1 MSLPLKA
8 VDRLF
13 DRLVA
18 TYGNEWVRRWEGLD
32 DAAIKTLW
40 AHELAG
46 FAGRLDAI
54 AWALEN
60 LPPRSPNVI
69 EFRNLCKQAPRP
81 VQAQLPEP
89 KADPARLAAELAKL
103 ADVKVAARAAV
114 NTLDDKAWAKRL
126 MARHDAGERLN
137 PTSLRFAR
145 EALRMHLPGVEV
157 AHA

>member
-18 TYGNEWVRRWEGLD
+18 TYSNEWVRRWEGLD

-40 AHELAG
+40 AHELAQ
-46 FAGRLDAI
+46 FAGRLDAV

-69 EFRNLCKQAPRP
+69 EFRNLCRQAPRP
-81 VQAQLPEP
+81 AEAQLPSP

-103 ADVKVAARAAV
+103 ADVKKAARAAV
-114 NTLDDKAWAKRL
+114 STIDHKAWAKRL
-126 MARHDAGERLN
+126 IARHEAGEKLN
-137 PTSLRFAR
+137 PTCLRFAR
-145 EALRMHLPGVEV
+145 DALRLHLETE
-157 AHA
+157 AA